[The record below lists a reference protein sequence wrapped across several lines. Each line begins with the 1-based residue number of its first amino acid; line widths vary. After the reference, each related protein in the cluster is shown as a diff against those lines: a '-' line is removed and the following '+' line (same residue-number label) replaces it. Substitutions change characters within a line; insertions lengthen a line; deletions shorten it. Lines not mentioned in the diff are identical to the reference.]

1 MSKIHSAKPETSLFY
16 RILAWVV
23 AIVTLVALV
32 LTAVRILLVHPFLPF
47 EYSMPGFPP
56 DPYGFSKTDRLYWS
70 GIALDYLLNA
80 EGIDFLGNLRFQDGS
95 AVYNERELSH
105 MVDVKI
111 ALQNALKVWMVSLG
125 LLAVLGVWAWRS
137 RWADEFKRGLRL
149 GGWLSVFFVAGV
161 IVVVLLSFGA
171 FFVGFHEVFFQPGT
185 WMFYWS
191 DTLIR
196 LFPERFWRDIFIYI
210 GILTA
215 GLGLLVVFLARAPK
229 QVGRGL
235 KLDKKSNSLSSFRR
249 SDYPTFQLSDYRSYN
264 YLMACSVSRSKMC
277 ILFILKT
284 TVTLSLTW

>member
-1 MSKIHSAKPETSLFY
+1 MSQTNSSKPAANLFY

-23 AIVTLVALV
+23 AMITLVALV
-32 LTAVRILLVHPFLPF
+32 LTAVRILLTPAFLPF

-56 DPYGFSKTDRLYWS
+56 DPYGFSKADRLYWS
-70 GIALDYLLNA
+70 SIALDYLVNS
-80 EGIDFLGNLRFQDGS
+80 EGIDFLGNLRFEDGS

-111 ALQNALKVWMVSLG
+111 ALQNALKVWMASLALLVGLG
-125 LLAVLGVWAWRS
+125 LWAWRGK
-137 RWADEFKRGLRL
+137 WADEFRRGLRL

-161 IVVVLLSFGA
+161 ILVVLLSFGV

-210 GILTA
+210 GLLTA
-215 GLGLLVVFLARAPK
+215 GLGLLVVFLARPRRK
-229 QVGRGL
+229 PGRNGEPSTN
-235 KLDKKSNSLSSFRR
+235 KDTNKR
-249 SDYPTFQLSDYRSYN
+249 
-264 YLMACSVSRSKMC
+264 
-277 ILFILKT
+277 I
-284 TVTLSLTW
+284 